1 MPGGYS
7 QQLLDEI
14 RSRADILEIV
24 GQVVKLKR
32 SGGENWKGLCPF
44 HTEKTP
50 SFTVNP
56 KRNIYHCFG
65 CGAGGDAFSFLMRQ
79 ERVAFP
85 EAVRTLAD
93 RAGVALPDASQR
105 APEVDGKLEPL
116 RRAMALAAEF
126 YTRSLWE
133 PGGEK
138 ARAYLE
144 QRGVDPE
151 VAKRFGLGYA
161 PESWNALLGVMG
173 RQGIGEEVLVQAGL
187 ILARQNGPGFYD
199 RFRGRLL
206 FPIRDVQGRVVAFG
220 GRALSGEEPKYLNSP
235 ETPLYVKGQMLYA
248 LDVARIAMRERSRAI
263 IVEGYLDCLMAHQH
277 GFGETVAALGTA
289 FTPAQLGLLRRY
301 ADEVVALF
309 DADAAGQKASSRL
322 EEMMNDVMDLQNLG
336 WSVARTGG
344 FEKAGHLPIRVA
356 LLPPGHDPDS
366 LLRAE
371 GAAALTARLD
381 AARPLLSF
389 VLEKAFADEDL
400 STARGRANAHA
411 RVALILSKV
420 ANAEEATEL
429 AREAARRLGVDSTQL
444 WIEAQQL
451 QGTRARGRRPEQLAQ
466 SGRGTA
472 ESDSWPPPVPF
483 ERDLVALLLQV
494 DEARAELL
502 PVLADEDVVHQGLRL
517 VLTALRRAP
526 GALPE
531 ALMAELEGERER
543 GLLAALLVEERK
555 WGDTHSHVAELK
567 RRYHIRHRKHRVHQ
581 VTRAII
587 DAQATGDPALPAL
600 EDELRGLQRDLQRE
614 AEAVRELALARP
626 GLPSDWPIGTQRQG
640 ETP

>member
-1 MPGGYS
+1 MPGGFS
-7 QQLLDEI
+7 QQHLDEI
-14 RSRADILEIV
+14 RSRVDIVEIV
-24 GQVVKLKR
+24 GQFVKLKR
-32 SGGENWKGLCPF
+32 TGENWKGLCPF

-79 ERVAFP
+79 DRVAFP
-85 EAVRTLAD
+85 EAVRTLAE
-93 RAGVALPDASQR
+93 RAGVALPDVGAR
-105 APEVDGKLEPL
+105 PPEVENKLEGL
-116 RRAMALAAEF
+116 RRVMALAAEF
-126 YTRSLWE
+126 YTQSLWE
-133 PGGEK
+133 RGGEK

-151 VAKRFGLGYA
+151 MARRFGLGYA
-161 PESWNALLGVMG
+161 PESWNAVLSMMAK
-173 RQGIGEEVLVQAGL
+173 QGIDEEALVQAGL
-187 ILARQNGPGFYD
+187 ALPRQNAPGFYD

-235 ETPLYVKGQMLYA
+235 ETPLYVKGQTLYA
-248 LDVARIAMRERSRAI
+248 LDVAKTVIRDRSRAI

-289 FTPAQLGLLRRY
+289 FTAAQLGLLRRY

-309 DADAAGQKASSRL
+309 DADAAGQKASTRL

-336 WSVARTGG
+336 WSVSRTGG

-371 GAAALTARLD
+371 GAAALGTRLD
-381 AARPLLSF
+381 AARPLLAF
-389 VLEKAFADEDL
+389 VLDRALGEEDL
-400 STARGRANAHA
+400 ATPRGRNNAHA
-411 RVALILSKV
+411 RVSLILSKV
-420 ANAEEATEL
+420 ANAEEATAL
-429 AREAARRLGVDSTQL
+429 AREAARRLGVDATQL

-451 QGTRARGRRPEQLAQ
+451 QGARARGRKPEPVDAA
-466 SGRGTA
+466 SA
-472 ESDSWPPPVPF
+472 DAWPPPVPF
-483 ERDLVALLLQV
+483 ERDLMALLLQV
-494 DEARAELL
+494 DEARLELL
-502 PVLADEDVVHQGLRL
+502 PVLEEDDMVHQGLRL
-517 VLTALRRAP
+517 VLAALRRTP
-526 GALPE
+526 DGAPE
-531 ALMAELEGERER
+531 ALMAEMPGDRER

-567 RRYHIRHRKHRVHQ
+567 RRYHIRHRKHRVRQ

-587 DAQATGDPALPAL
+587 EAQASGDAALPAL
-600 EDELRGLQRDLQRE
+600 EEELRGLQRDLQRE

-626 GLPSDWPIGTQRQG
+626 GSSSEGPADPQRQAG
-640 ETP
+640 TP

>member
-32 SGGENWKGLCPF
+32 TGENWKGLCPF

-93 RAGVALPDASQR
+93 RAGVALPDAGQR
-105 APEVDGKLEPL
+105 APEVDGKLEAL

-138 ARAYLE
+138 PRAYLE

-161 PESWNALLGVMG
+161 PESWNALLGVMA
-173 RQGIGEEVLVQAGL
+173 RQGIGEDVLVQAGL

-309 DADAAGQKASSRL
+309 DADAAGQKASTRL

-356 LLPPGHDPDS
+356 LLPAGHDPDS

-400 STARGRANAHA
+400 TTSRGRANAHA

-420 ANAEEATEL
+420 ANAEEATAL
-429 AREAARRLGVDSTQL
+429 AREAARQLGVDSTQL

-451 QGTRARGRRPEQLAQ
+451 QGARARGRRSEQLTQ
-466 SGRGTA
+466 SGRGAA
-472 ESDSWPPPVPF
+472 ESDAWPPPIPF

-502 PVLADEDVVHQGLRL
+502 PVLTDEDVAHQGLRL
-517 VLTALRRAP
+517 VLTALRRTP
-526 GALPE
+526 SALPE
-531 ALMAELEGERER
+531 ALMADLEGDRER
-543 GLLAALLVEERK
+543 GLLAALLVEDRK

-626 GLPSDWPIGTQRQG
+626 VLPSEWPVSPQRQA

>member
-1 MPGGYS
+1 MPSGFS
-7 QQLLDEI
+7 PQQLDEI
-14 RSRADILEIV
+14 RSRVDIVEIV
-24 GQVVKLKR
+24 GQSVKLKR
-32 SGGENWKGLCPF
+32 SGENWKGLCPF

-79 ERVAFP
+79 DRVAFP
-85 EAVRTLAD
+85 EAVRTLAE
-93 RAGVALPDASQR
+93 RAGVALPTGGR
-105 APEVDGKLEPL
+105 APEMDNKLEAL
-116 RRAMALAAEF
+116 RRVMALAAEF
-126 YTRSLWE
+126 YTQSLWE
-133 PGGEK
+133 QGGEK
-138 ARAYLE
+138 AKAYLE

-151 VAKRFGLGYA
+151 MARRFGLGYA
-161 PESWNALLGVMG
+161 PESWNALLGVMAK
-173 RQGIGEEVLVQAGL
+173 QGIGDDVLVQAGL
-187 ILARQNGPGFYD
+187 ALARQNGPGFYD

-235 ETPLYVKGQMLYA
+235 ETPLYVKGQTLYA
-248 LDVARIAMRERSRAI
+248 LDVAKTAIRDRGRAI

-289 FTPAQLGLLRRY
+289 FTPAQLLLLRRY
-301 ADEVVALF
+301 SDEVLALF
-309 DADAAGQKASSRL
+309 DADAAGQKASTRL
-322 EEMMNDVMDLQNLG
+322 EEMMNDVMDVQNLG

-344 FEKAGHLPIRVA
+344 FEKAGHLPIRVV

-371 GAAALTARLD
+371 GAAALAARLD

-389 VLEKAFADEDL
+389 VLEKALGEEDL
-400 STARGRANAHA
+400 ATARGRANAHA

-420 ANAEEATEL
+420 ANAEEATAL

-451 QGTRARGRRPEQLAQ
+451 QGARARGRRPEQPTEAA
-466 SGRGTA
+466 R
-472 ESDSWPPPVPF
+472 ESAGGDGWPQPVPF
-483 ERDLVALLLQV
+483 ERDLVALLLHV

-502 PVLADEDVVHQGLRL
+502 PLLEEDDVVHQGLRL
-517 VLTALRRAP
+517 VLAALRRAP
-526 GALPE
+526 SGAPE
-531 ALMAELEGERER
+531 ALMAELPGDREQ

-555 WGDTHSHVAELK
+555 WVDTHSHVAELK
-567 RRYHIRHRKHRVHQ
+567 RRYHIRHRKQRVSQ

-600 EDELRGLQRDLQRE
+600 EEELRGLQRDLQRE

-626 GLPSDWPIGTQRQG
+626 GLPSQRPADPQRQA